1 MAERV
6 QKGEESLLGAGFVGD
21 PGIDVHEH
29 PLMFRVAAVHL
40 ELPNLLLRQG
50 HQLDERHPRFANL
63 RKSDL
68 AEMNGLSRQIG
79 RLPIDLVQPVFLVIL
94 ASLASLQ
101 CRKRSVSR
109 ESDVDRFGPFEG
121 FLIDADVDS
130 MPAGAVQGIGNLR
143 SSTVVH
149 GQQQSAGEG
158 PAGIGRLPKRVA
170 NRLDVNGLSIPFG
183 GVVDNAPGTMFPLPG
198 KGGLGLRPV
207 QVAQIDG
214 FRRFGFQLFRSRR
227 GRGTVVSGLRTG
239 RDQNKRHD
247 RQESVP

>member
-21 PGIDVHEH
+21 PGIDVDEQ
-29 PLMFRVAAVHL
+29 PLVYRLVRSASNSLTCSSDRGTSLTNATHAS
-40 ELPNLLLRQG
+40 RIRG
-50 HQLDERHPRFANL
+50 
-63 RKSDL
+63 KSDL
-68 AEMNGLSRQIG
+68 AEMKGLSRQVG
-79 RLPIDLVQPVFLVIL
+79 RLPIDLVQPVFLMIL

-130 MPAGAVQGIGNLR
+130 MPAGAVQGIGDLR

-149 GQQQSAGEG
+149 GQQERAGEG

-183 GVVDNAPGTMFPLPG
+183 GVVDNAPSTMFPLPG
-198 KGGLGLRPV
+198 KGGLGS
-207 QVAQIDG
+207 D
-214 FRRFGFQLFRSRR
+214 RSR
-227 GRGTVVSGLRTG
+227 SLR
-239 RDQNKRHD
+239 
-247 RQESVP
+247 